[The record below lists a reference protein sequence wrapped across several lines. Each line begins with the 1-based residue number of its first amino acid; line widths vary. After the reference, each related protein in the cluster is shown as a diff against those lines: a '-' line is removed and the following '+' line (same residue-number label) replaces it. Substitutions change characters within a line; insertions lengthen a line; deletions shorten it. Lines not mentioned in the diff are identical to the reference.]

1 MTQSQLFSRLTVLA
15 VAIMVSACAPI
26 LAGRDAAPLGVA
38 AEPAVILP
46 ANANLDQI
54 AALAVI
60 NNRELR
66 ALRAQEGV
74 ANAQVFAAG
83 LLPDPTV
90 SFGADFPLNATGA
103 VTGVSGSLGMDLL
116 ALMRRPHEQAAAE
129 AARDAIR
136 DDIVW
141 AEWLTAEQARL
152 LAVRIDRLRTLEEL
166 TGRLRVLT
174 QDQLQRALTAAGRGD
189 LPGSGLESY
198 RLAAADAID
207 RNQAVEL
214 RLSAAEFALNRL
226 LDQPP
231 GRVIRF
237 AVDQGDGAEPADPAL
252 LFTHARE
259 TRIDLQALR
268 AGLNRQDDIIAAGLL
283 ARYPIPVIDI
293 HAARDTG
300 NLTSVGPGLSF
311 TLPLWN
317 RGQGETAIARATRV
331 QLDAEYQARVTG
343 LEADIYA
350 AADALRIARSQ
361 RDQTRSMI
369 APLTGQAE
377 ASAVA
382 AARGDISNSAALATR
397 VTLLDRRISEVE
409 LALAAEEYRIALEV
423 LTGSALEGLQ

>member
-1 MTQSQLFSRLTVLA
+1 MTLSKLFSRLTVLA
-15 VAIMVSACAPI
+15 VAMMVSACAPI
-26 LAGRDAAPLGVA
+26 LAGRDAAPLAVA
-38 AEPAVILP
+38 PESAVILP

-152 LAVRIDRLRTLEEL
+152 LAVRIDRLRTLQEL

-174 QDQLQRALTAAGRGD
+174 QDQLQRALSAAGRGD

-268 AGLNRQDDIIAAGLL
+268 AGLNRQDDIIAASLL

-397 VTLLDRRISEVE
+397 VTLLDRQISEVE

>member
-1 MTQSQLFSRLTVLA
+1 MTLSKLFSRLTVLA
-15 VAIMVSACAPI
+15 VAMMVSACAPI
-26 LAGRDAAPLGVA
+26 LAGRDAAPLAVA
-38 AEPAVILP
+38 PESAVILP

-152 LAVRIDRLRTLEEL
+152 LAVRIDRLRTLQEL

-174 QDQLQRALTAAGRGD
+174 QDQLQRALSAAGRGD

-268 AGLNRQDDIIAAGLL
+268 AGLNRQDDIIAASLL

-293 HAARDTG
+293 
-300 NLTSVGPGLSF
+300 
-311 TLPLWN
+311 
-317 RGQGETAIARATRV
+317 
-331 QLDAEYQARVTG
+331 
-343 LEADIYA
+343 
-350 AADALRIARSQ
+350 
-361 RDQTRSMI
+361 
-369 APLTGQAE
+369 
-377 ASAVA
+377 
-382 AARGDISNSAALATR
+382 
-397 VTLLDRRISEVE
+397 
-409 LALAAEEYRIALEV
+409 
-423 LTGSALEGLQ
+423 